1 MTKRE
6 ILINNIRNLILI
18 IIENGKKIESLKVLL
33 YTNKLFDYLALCRR
47 IDLNKNG
54 IIKKLDF
61 EKFLLSHS
69 INVPKTIIDVFFN
82 YYADEIVGN
91 EKSFSYD
98 GFNYFLYPKNYIS
111 SRLSSIYSKN
121 NISFNLEEKV
131 CNIIMHE
138 FGLINEITKSLDN
151 FYNDETFTI
160 YDIITF
166 FYNEKEN
173 TFIND
178 ILLEKFCIK
187 YNITITHNEMKLL
200 LFYLKADSEN
210 IITYNQLKKLFI
222 TFVLDKTSSDCERNN
237 IFFNQTLQN
246 YTYFSISQNIKYNL
260 DNNYNEKQEINL
272 VNFIKEFIKLEYL
285 LYIKR
290 KQLYLCEDF
299 IPIELFYLFDNK
311 NNNKFNI
318 SEFKSTLSIYFSI
331 DSTIEEDEII
341 FYNYSNYKKDDN
353 SFRNKNCSIDYDNFK
368 KLIIPFDLINLP
380 EKAIQTDKNTISN
393 KTKSIIINFFQ
404 TLFFVEKQIDYLRMN
419 YFYKRDFSPYEEFIQ
434 LRENNKKAN
443 HITKIMLASFL
454 NNNLENEEK
463 KELLLK
469 SKFEP
474 FFNRFDKDKDLLIS
488 YTDFIQS
495 IEPYCTN
502 V

>member
-1 MTKRE
+1 
-6 ILINNIRNLILI
+6 
-18 IIENGKKIESLKVLL
+18 
-33 YTNKLFDYLALCRR
+33 
-47 IDLNKNG
+47 
-54 IIKKLDF
+54 
-61 EKFLLSHS
+61 
-69 INVPKTIIDVFFN
+69 
-82 YYADEIVGN
+82 
-91 EKSFSYD
+91 
-98 GFNYFLYPKNYIS
+98 
-111 SRLSSIYSKN
+111 
-121 NISFNLEEKV
+121 
-131 CNIIMHE
+131 MHE
-138 FGLINEITKSLDN
+138 FGLINEITKGLDN

-166 FYNEKEN
+166 FYNGKEN

-187 YNITITHNEMKLL
+187 YNINITYNEMKLL

-210 IITYNQLKKLFI
+210 IITYNQLKKLFV
-222 TFVLDKTSSDCERNN
+222 TFVLDKTSSDCERSN

-246 YTYFSISQNIKYNL
+246 YTYFSLNKINNYQF
-260 DNNYNEKQEINL
+260 DNNYNEKHEINL
-272 VNFIKEFIKLEYL
+272 INFIKEFIKLEYL
-285 LYIKR
+285 LFTKR

-318 SEFKSTLSIYFSI
+318 PEFKTALSVYFSI

-341 FYNYSNYKKDDN
+341 FYNYCNYKKDDN
-353 SFRNKNCSIDYDNFK
+353 TFRNKNCSMDYDSFK

-380 EKAIQTDKNTISN
+380 EKSIQPDKNTISN

-404 TLFFVEKQIDYLRMN
+404 TLFFVEKQIDYLKMN

-434 LRENNKKAN
+434 LRGNNKKAN

-454 NNNLENEEK
+454 DNYLENGEK

-474 FFNRFDKDKDLLIS
+474 FFNRFDKDGDLLIS

>member
-1 MTKRE
+1 M
-6 ILINNIRNLILI
+6 
-18 IIENGKKIESLKVLL
+18 
-33 YTNKLFDYLALCRR
+33 
-47 IDLNKNG
+47 
-54 IIKKLDF
+54 
-61 EKFLLSHS
+61 
-69 INVPKTIIDVFFN
+69 
-82 YYADEIVGN
+82 
-91 EKSFSYD
+91 
-98 GFNYFLYPKNYIS
+98 
-111 SRLSSIYSKN
+111 
-121 NISFNLEEKV
+121 
-131 CNIIMHE
+131 
-138 FGLINEITKSLDN
+138 
-151 FYNDETFTI
+151 
-160 YDIITF
+160 
-166 FYNEKEN
+166 
-173 TFIND
+173 
-178 ILLEKFCIK
+178 
-187 YNITITHNEMKLL
+187 
-200 LFYLKADSEN
+200 
-210 IITYNQLKKLFI
+210 
-222 TFVLDKTSSDCERNN
+222 
-237 IFFNQTLQN
+237 
-246 YTYFSISQNIKYNL
+246 
-260 DNNYNEKQEINL
+260 

-285 LYIKR
+285 LYTKR